1 MEIELI
7 NENYVFIF
15 DEIEEENFFI
25 NALDLSLNLLK
36 QSKLESSKVSLEIE
50 KFVNLIL
57 RHNRHNR
64 LLRKEFVESVES
76 YVIRKEFLDFLFEH
90 VQTIMMIENKGE
102 IKEEFK
108 ILEAFCRNFL
118 DACKSVSILV

>member
-1 MEIELI
+1 MEIKLI

-90 VQTIMMIENKGE
+90 VQTLMMIENKGE

-108 ILEAFCRNFL
+108 NLEAFYRNFL

>member
-1 MEIELI
+1 MEIKLI

-90 VQTIMMIENKGE
+90 VQTLMMIENKGE

-108 ILEAFCRNFL
+108 NLEVFYRNFL
-118 DACKSVSILV
+118 DACKSVSNLA